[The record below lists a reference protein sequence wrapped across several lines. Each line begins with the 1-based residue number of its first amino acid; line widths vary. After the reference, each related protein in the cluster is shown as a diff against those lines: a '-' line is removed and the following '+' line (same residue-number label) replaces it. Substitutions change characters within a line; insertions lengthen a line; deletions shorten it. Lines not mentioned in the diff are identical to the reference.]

1 MAFIDIFT
9 WIVFLIMISVIV
21 GIIVFMGLWPGRIA
35 KTRQHPQ
42 AEAITIGSWV
52 CLLFGGIM
60 WPLILIWAYTKP
72 STASKQANNPADT
85 TILAQKVALLQTR
98 LDALERQKG
107 EAQ

>member
-9 WIVFLIMISVIV
+9 WIVFLIMISVVV

-52 CLLFGGIM
+52 CLLFGGVM
-60 WPLILIWAYTKP
+60 WPLMLIWAYTKP
-72 STASKQANNPADT
+72 STASQQADT
-85 TILAQKVALLQTR
+85 IMLAQKVALLQTR
-98 LDALERQKG
+98 LEALERQKG
-107 EAQ
+107 ENQ

>member
-52 CLLFGGIM
+52 CLLFGGVM
-60 WPLILIWAYTKP
+60 WPLMLIWAYTKP
-72 STASKQANNPADT
+72 STPSQQADT
-85 TILAQKVALLQTR
+85 TMLAQKVALLQTR
-98 LDALERQKG
+98 LEALERQKG
-107 EAQ
+107 ENQ

>member
-72 STASKQANNPADT
+72 SATSTQADNSPDTA
-85 TILAQKVALLQTR
+85 ILTQKVELLQR
-98 LDALERQKG
+98 RPDALERQKG

>member
-9 WIVFLIMISVIV
+9 WIVFLITISVII

-35 KTRQHPQ
+35 NTRQHPQ

-52 CLLFGGIM
+52 CLVFGGVM

-72 STASKQANNPADT
+72 GATPKPTNNSSDT

-98 LDALERQKG
+98 LDELERQKG